1 MAEEGLEILFVSFWT
16 DTRNAYLRVR
26 HCAQA
31 RAVENECYAVICGS
45 VGNLPEVESL
55 DVQYAQFA
63 VFSPSDFAFPHD
75 AVMSETTRNTEML
88 MFSDLNLDELRYLHH
103 EGSVTNKKDR
113 RLILRC
119 SKKA

>member
-1 MAEEGLEILFVSFWT
+1 
-16 DTRNAYLRVR
+16 
-26 HCAQA
+26 
-31 RAVENECYAVICGS
+31 VICGS

-55 DVQYAQFA
+55 DVQYAQSA

-75 AVMSETTRNTEML
+75 AVMSETTPNTEML

-113 RLILRC
+113 RTDIYDVVRKHR
-119 SKKA
+119 S